1 MKVRIFLLVAGMVF
15 LAQGVQAN
23 CLRTEGLKG
32 VNLAGAEFNAAAM
45 PGVVNRDYVY
55 PSAEEFAYFS
65 RQGMNTIRLPF
76 LWERIQ
82 SRLYGA
88 LEPAELAQLKI
99 AVDRAQA
106 NKMCLILD
114 LHSYGAYRGDPIGSK
129 AVDVRAF
136 MDVWEKLALAFPEP
150 ERVALGLSNEPHTLP
165 IAQWANIAQ
174 LTVNRL
180 RALNSRHLIL
190 VAGGRWSGVH
200 EWHQVFDGSSN
211 ASSFANLHDPLRR
224 TVIEVHQYADTNFSG
239 TGNTCL
245 PPDRFAAMFKSIHDW
260 AAQHHQ
266 QLFLGEFGTPRDAS
280 CLAALDAM
288 MSHTTHRPVWRGW
301 TYWAAGAW
309 WGDYPLS
316 ISPRNGDDA
325 PQLAVLRKYLSDAR

>member
-1 MKVRIFLLVAGMVF
+1 MKVRTFLLAVSTLF
-15 LAQGVQAN
+15 FAQGLQAN
-23 CLRTEGLKG
+23 CLQTGGLKG

-82 SRLYGA
+82 PRLYGA
-88 LEPAELAQLKI
+88 LEPAELARLKT

-114 LHSYGAYRGDPIGSK
+114 LHSYGAYRGNPIGST
-129 AVDVRAF
+129 AVEVRAF
-136 MDVWEKLALAFPEP
+136 LDVWEKLALAFPDP
-150 ERVALGLSNEPHTLP
+150 KRVALGLSNEPYTLP

-190 VAGGRWSGVH
+190 VTGGRWSGIH
-200 EWHQVFDGSSN
+200 EWRQEFDGSSN
-211 ASSFANLHDPLRR
+211 ASSFANLHDPLQR
-224 TVIEVHQYADTNFSG
+224 TVIEVHQYADANFSG

-245 PPDRFAAMFKSIHDW
+245 SPACFQTMFKTVNDW
-260 AAQHHQ
+260 ASLHHQ
-266 QLFLGEFGTPRDAS
+266 QLFLGEFGTPPDSS

-288 MSHTTHRPVWRGW
+288 LSHTTNSAIWRGW

-309 WGDYPLS
+309 WGNYPLG
-316 ISPRNGDDA
+316 ISPRHGAEA
-325 PQLAVLRKYLSDAR
+325 PQLAVLRKYLSDLR

>member
-1 MKVRIFLLVAGMVF
+1 MKVCTFLLAVSTLF
-15 LAQGVQAN
+15 FAQGLHAN
-23 CLRTEGLKG
+23 CLQTGGLKG

-45 PGVVNRDYVY
+45 PGVLNRDYVY
-55 PSAEEFAYFS
+55 PSAEEYAYFS

-82 SRLYGA
+82 PRLYGA
-88 LEPAELAQLKI
+88 LEPAELAQLKT

-114 LHSYGAYRGDPIGSK
+114 LHSYGAYRGDPIGST

-136 MDVWEKLALAFPEP
+136 MDVWEKLALAFPDP
-150 ERVALGLSNEPHTLP
+150 QRVALGLSNEPYTLP
-165 IAQWANIAQ
+165 IAQWAHIAQ

-190 VAGGRWSGVH
+190 VAGGRWSGIH
-200 EWHQVFDGSSN
+200 EWRQAFDGSSN

-224 TVIEVHQYADTNFSG
+224 TVIEVHQYADANFSG
-239 TGNTCL
+239 TGTTCL
-245 PPDRFAAMFKSIHDW
+245 PPDRFQTMFKAINDW

-266 QLFLGEFGTPRDAS
+266 QLFLGEFGTPS
-280 CLAALDAM
+280 NKPCLAALDAM
-288 MSHTTHRPVWRGW
+288 LSHTNNSAIWRGW

-316 ISPRNGDDA
+316 ISPRNGDEA
-325 PQLAVLRKYLSDAR
+325 PQLAVLRKYLRDVR

>member
-1 MKVRIFLLVAGMVF
+1 MKVGRFLLVAAAF
-15 LAQGVQAN
+15 FAQGVQAN
-23 CLRTEGLKG
+23 CLQKGALKG
-32 VNLAGAEFNAAAM
+32 VNLAGAEFNPAAM

-82 SRLYGA
+82 PRLYGA
-88 LEPAELAQLKI
+88 LDSAELAQLKA
-99 AVDRAQA
+99 AVEKAQA
-106 NKMCLILD
+106 HKMCLILD

-136 MDVWEKLALAFPEP
+136 MDVWEKLALTFPDP
-150 ERVALGLSNEPHTLP
+150 AHVALGLSNEPHTLP
-165 IAQWANIAQ
+165 IAQWASIAQ
-174 LTVNRL
+174 STVNRL
-180 RALNSRHLIL
+180 RTLNSRHWIL
-190 VAGGRWSGVH
+190 VSGGRWSGVH
-200 EWHQVFDGSSN
+200 EWHQAFDGGAN
-211 ASSFANLHDPLRR
+211 ASSFAGFNDPLRR
-224 TVIEVHQYADTNFSG
+224 TAIEVHQYADANFSG
-239 TGNTCL
+239 TGTTCL
-245 PPDRFAAMFKSIHDW
+245 PPERFQTMFKAINEW

-266 QLFLGEFGTPRDAS
+266 QLFLGEFGTPSNAS

-288 MSHTTHRPVWRGW
+288 LSHTTQSAVWRGW

-316 ISPRNGDDA
+316 VSPRNGAEA
-325 PQLAVLRKYLSDAR
+325 PQLAVLKKYLRDVR

>member
-1 MKVRIFLLVAGMVF
+1 MKVGRFLLVAAAF
-15 LAQGVQAN
+15 FAHDVQAS
-23 CLRTEGLKG
+23 CLQKGALKG
-32 VNLAGAEFNAAAM
+32 VNLAGAEFNTAAM

-82 SRLYGA
+82 PRLYGA
-88 LEPAELAQLKI
+88 LAPAELAQLKA
-99 AVDRAQA
+99 AVDKAQA
-106 NKMCLILD
+106 HKICLILG
-114 LHSYGAYRGDPIGSK
+114 LHSYGAYRGNPIGST

-136 MDVWEKLALAFPEP
+136 MDVWEKLALAFPDP
-150 ERVALGLSNEPHTLP
+150 ERVALGLSNEPYTLP

-174 LTVNRL
+174 STVNRL
-180 RALNSRHLIL
+180 RALNSRHLIM
-190 VAGGRWSGVH
+190 VSGGRWSGVH
-200 EWHQVFDGSSN
+200 EWSQTFDGSAN
-211 ASSFANLHDPLRR
+211 ASSFANLRDPLRR
-224 TVIEVHQYADTNFSG
+224 TVIEVHQYADADFSG
-239 TGNTCL
+239 TGTSCL
-245 PPDRFAAMFKSIHDW
+245 PPDRFQTMFKAINDW

-266 QLFLGEFGTPRDAS
+266 QLFLGEFGTPPGAS

-288 MSHTTHRPVWRGW
+288 LSHTTDSAIWRGW

-316 ISPRNGDDA
+316 VSPRNGTDA
-325 PQLAVLRKYLSDAR
+325 PQLPVLQKYLREVR